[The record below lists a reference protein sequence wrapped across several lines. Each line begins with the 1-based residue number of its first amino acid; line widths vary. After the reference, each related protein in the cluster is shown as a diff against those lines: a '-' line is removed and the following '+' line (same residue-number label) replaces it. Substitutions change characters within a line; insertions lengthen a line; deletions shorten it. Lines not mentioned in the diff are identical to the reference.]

1 MNIQHYN
8 EGWAS
13 FPFFK
18 VKINISQRHFYIQA
32 LYKSKTCELI
42 HIPTIEIE
50 VGLLIYTDHW
60 TASIWFA
67 MLSSGF
73 DVVVTDSSSTG
84 FRGTLALMRS
94 WKKAPSLS
102 PPPKISTSSCSW
114 FSWQYGRDR
123 DWCPQRGIGVGS
135 RRIFIQLKVPVNVKG
150 IPLSTRD
157 YLGITF

>member
-1 MNIQHYN
+1 MCSYLPPKQCTSAENTLLTINSMQKKLIPIDKISDNN
-8 EGWAS
+8 ELPRLWIYSITMKDGHHFL
-13 FPFFK
+13 FP
-18 VKINISQRHFYIQA
+18 
-32 LYKSKTCELI
+32 KSKSISHRDISISKPCELI

-114 FSWQYGRDR
+114 FSW
-123 DWCPQRGIGVGS
+123 
-135 RRIFIQLKVPVNVKG
+135 
-150 IPLSTRD
+150 
-157 YLGITF
+157 